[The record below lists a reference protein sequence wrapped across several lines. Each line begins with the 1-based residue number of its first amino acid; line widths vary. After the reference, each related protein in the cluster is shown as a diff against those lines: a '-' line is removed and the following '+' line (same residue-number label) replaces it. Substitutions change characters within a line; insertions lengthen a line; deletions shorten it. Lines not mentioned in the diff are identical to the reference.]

1 MMERFR
7 RRGVLAALTAVLVL
21 GSAGCF
27 PTRGGLLSDLK
38 RTRMDSYARWRT
50 QADKDE
56 LLPRMEGQLSIQDAI
71 KFGLAHNPR
80 VRSVLEEQA
89 KSKGQLLTAY
99 GEALPSVELTAGYT
113 RLDEIMTIDLGV
125 SSFSIGDR
133 DNWTY
138 QLSVT
143 QPLFKGGSIPA
154 AIRGAKLFQFLSDE
168 KVRQV
173 VQDAILAVALAYEDV
188 LLGQHLYEVQV
199 EALKF
204 AKANLRDVIAKE
216 QAGMAIPFDRLRAR
230 VEVSN
235 VEADMIQQRN
245 LLNRAW
251 TAMFRAMGVSQKSE
265 VTLSDELVHVPM
277 EPEFEAAVRLAFL
290 NRPELYQ
297 GEIDIRL
304 QETALRIL
312 YSDYLPELEAW
323 GWHMWAKPDPHEA
336 SNIQWDTQW
345 MAGVRLTWNLFDGL
359 RREGNIIQQRAAVRQ
374 SLINLADAEQSV
386 LEQVKNA
393 ILDLADA
400 GELIRSQQLN
410 LERGHEALRLV
421 TIGAREGVNTEL
433 EVLDARA
440 ALTRARGLYYTAL
453 HAHVVAR
460 LTLQR
465 AIGMLGTRPG
475 ADRVPEE
482 GPVPGVI
489 EAFMEP
495 AEPGAPGPAAEPD
508 LEG

>member
-1 MMERFR
+1 MMKRFV

-38 RTRMDSYARWRT
+38 RTRMDSYVRWRK

-56 LLPRMEGQLSIQDAI
+56 LLPRMQGQLSIRDAI
-71 KFGLAHNPR
+71 KFGLAHSPR

-113 RLDEIMTIDLGV
+113 RLDQIMTIDLGV

-138 QLSVT
+138 QVNVT

-154 AIRGAKLFQFLSDE
+154 AIRGAKIFQFLSDE
-168 KVRQV
+168 QVRQV

-199 EALKF
+199 EALTF
-204 AKANLRDVIAKE
+204 AKANLKDVIAKE

-245 LLNRAW
+245 LLNRTW
-251 TAMFRAMGVSQKSE
+251 TALFRAMGVSQKSE

-277 EPEFEAAVRLAFL
+277 EPEF
-290 NRPELYQ
+290 
-297 GEIDIRL
+297 
-304 QETALRIL
+304 
-312 YSDYLPELEAW
+312 
-323 GWHMWAKPDPHEA
+323 
-336 SNIQWDTQW
+336 
-345 MAGVRLTWNLFDGL
+345 
-359 RREGNIIQQRAAVRQ
+359 
-374 SLINLADAEQSV
+374 
-386 LEQVKNA
+386 
-393 ILDLADA
+393 
-400 GELIRSQQLN
+400 
-410 LERGHEALRLV
+410 
-421 TIGAREGVNTEL
+421 
-433 EVLDARA
+433 
-440 ALTRARGLYYTAL
+440 
-453 HAHVVAR
+453 
-460 LTLQR
+460 
-465 AIGMLGTRPG
+465 
-475 ADRVPEE
+475 
-482 GPVPGVI
+482 
-489 EAFMEP
+489 
-495 AEPGAPGPAAEPD
+495 
-508 LEG
+508 